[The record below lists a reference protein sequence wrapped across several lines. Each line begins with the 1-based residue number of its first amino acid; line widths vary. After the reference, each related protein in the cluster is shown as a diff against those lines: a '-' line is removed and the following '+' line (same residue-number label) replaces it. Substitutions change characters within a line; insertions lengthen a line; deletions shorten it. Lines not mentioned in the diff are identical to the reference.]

1 MLQIKIKSQ
10 DQFMTV
16 KLEKRQNLRQ
26 QRKRLFKSSTNDDL
40 YIVSSTIDS

>member
-10 DQFMTV
+10 DQFMIV
-16 KLEKRQNLRQ
+16 KLEKRQNLKQ

-40 YIVSSTIDS
+40 